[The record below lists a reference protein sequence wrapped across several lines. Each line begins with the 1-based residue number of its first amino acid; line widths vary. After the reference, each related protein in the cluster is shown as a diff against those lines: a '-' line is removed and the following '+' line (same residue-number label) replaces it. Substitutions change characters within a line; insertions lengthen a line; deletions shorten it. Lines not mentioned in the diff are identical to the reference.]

1 MSFNLY
7 LIHFVGFHPPERPGF
22 GQEGR
27 RIRLQA
33 NHFALQ
39 IPDGFIYHYDVDISP
54 SKCPRSI
61 NREVMQTA
69 VKNYA
74 RELGN
79 YYPVFDGKKNLYT
92 RRKLPRDSVSLN
104 DNNYNNVLLHFLVRL
119 SLT

>member
-1 MSFNLY
+1 MY
-7 LIHFVGFHPPERPGF
+7 LIHFLGFQPRDPPERPDV

-27 RIRLQA
+27 RIQLQA

-61 NREVMQTA
+61 NREVMQAA
-69 VKNYA
+69 VEKYA
-74 RELGN
+74 RELGD

-92 RRKLPRDSVSLN
+92 RRKLPITRDLVSLKFHN
-104 DNNYNNVLLHFLVRL
+104 SCN
-119 SLT
+119 